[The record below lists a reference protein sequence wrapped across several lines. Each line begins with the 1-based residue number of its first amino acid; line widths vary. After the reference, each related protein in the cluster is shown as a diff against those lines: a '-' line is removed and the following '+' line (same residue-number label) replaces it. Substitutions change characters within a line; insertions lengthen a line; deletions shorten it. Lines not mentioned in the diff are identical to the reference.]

1 MRKHF
6 ASNLVI
12 NYSPIAKKN
21 FYINKGNKFLLGEKY
36 NFIKKVKKGKI
47 FREKKKFN
55 LFFYFGLKNRKKII
69 NMIISNIH
77 KKKIIN
83 KIFIFGNNNQKK
95 THKQFM
101 YAMRKSDII
110 ISSTGVTLQEALSH
124 NKMIFAKYFSQN
136 QKKFFQFYLKKKIIN
151 KADDFS
157 KFMKLPLD
165 KINHALKLRSKMI
178 QNFNF
183 RHFKKKEE
191 IWKII
196 KNV

>member
-1 MRKHF
+1 M
-6 ASNLVI
+6 
-12 NYSPIAKKN
+12 KN
-21 FYINKGNKFLLGEKY
+21 IILL
-36 NFIKKVKKGKI
+36 KVKKGKI

-110 ISSTGVTLQEALSH
+110 ISQQGLL
-124 NKMIFAKYFSQN
+124 Y
-136 QKKFFQFYLKKKIIN
+136 KKLK
-151 KADDFS
+151 S
-157 KFMKLPLD
+157 
-165 KINHALKLRSKMI
+165 
-178 QNFNF
+178 
-183 RHFKKKEE
+183 
-191 IWKII
+191 
-196 KNV
+196 